1 MALSPSITCPQC
13 GSRTTG
19 LDTCTTCGTPRPN
32 ADEINPRP
40 QAPFTSSPALEEKAP
55 AVPTVPPPLPIDHAH
70 NHSRLHPIF
79 WGTGQTLF
87 GIFITNTFFTIL
99 TLGIYAFW
107 GRVRIRQFLHSQT
120 SFAKIRFAYHGTGKE
135 LMMGWSK
142 AFIVFG
148 LPYLSLSLIPS
159 IWPQFPDWIPNLLA
173 GTLILFFIPVAVVG
187 AHRYRLSRTSLGTI
201 RFSFRGRFWDYYKI
215 WTAGSLLTFVT
226 LGLYYPVF
234 ENTRR
239 CFLVCHTFFG
249 THPFRYHGTGKGMWL
264 IYAKA
269 MGMVLLIVIGLV
281 ILSAKPEAFPH
292 VLQWTPDEWQE
303 TFMTTT
309 FTVGMTSFLVP
320 WCYLQVA
327 KQRYMWN
334 HSGIGQ
340 SGFRFT
346 ASIWNLMELRVTNFF
361 MLILTFG
368 LAWPWVQIRN
378 LQFLY
383 YHLSL
388 PGPVNFQD
396 IQQEALDAS
405 PTGEGLAGYFDA
417 GFDIG

>member
-1 MALSPSITCPQC
+1 MNGKPQESLLSAPDP
-13 GSRTTG
+13 GE
-19 LDTCTTCGTPRPN
+19 TPP
-32 ADEINPRP
+32 D
-40 QAPFTSSPALEEKAP
+40 
-55 AVPTVPPPLPIDHAH
+55 VPTFSQPSPIDHSQ

-79 WGTGQTLF
+79 WGRGRTLF

-99 TLGIYAFW
+99 TLGLYAFW
-107 GRVRIRQFLHSQT
+107 GRVRIRKFLHSQT
-120 SFAKIRFAYHGTGKE
+120 SFAKTRFAYHGTGKE

-142 AFIVFG
+142 AFLVFG
-148 LPYLSLSLIPS
+148 LPYLSLSLTPIF
-159 IWPQFPDWIPNLLA
+159 WPQFPDWIPNLLA
-173 GTLILFFIPVAVVG
+173 GALILFFIPVAVVG
-187 AHRYRLSRTSLGTI
+187 AHRYRLSRTSLGAI
-201 RFSFRGRFWDYYKI
+201 RFSFRGKFWDYCKI
-215 WTAGSLLTFVT
+215 WTGGSLLTFLT
-226 LGLYYPVF
+226 LGLYYPIF

-239 CFLVCHTFFG
+239 CFLVSHTFFG
-249 THPFRYHGTGKGMWL
+249 TRPFRYYGTGKGMWI
-264 IYAKA
+264 IYAKT
-269 MGMVLLIVIGLV
+269 MGMVLLIGTGLV
-281 ILSAKPEAFPH
+281 ALSAQPEALPSI
-292 VLQWTPDEWQE
+292 LQWTPEDWKE

-309 FTVGMTSFLVP
+309 FVIGLGSFLLP
-320 WCYLQVA
+320 WFYLQVA

-340 SGFRFT
+340 ADFQFT

-368 LAWPWVQIRN
+368 FAWSWVQIRN

>member
-1 MALSPSITCPQC
+1 MEEQPPDVPPVIES
-13 GSRTTG
+13 
-19 LDTCTTCGTPRPN
+19 TPF
-32 ADEINPRP
+32 DRP
-40 QAPFTSSPALEEKAP
+40 QS
-55 AVPTVPPPLPIDHAH
+55 HA
-70 NHSRLHPIF
+70 RLHPIF
-79 WGTGQTLF
+79 WGKGRTLF
-87 GIFITNTFFTIL
+87 GIFITNTLLTIL

-142 AFIVFG
+142 AFLVFG
-148 LPYLSLSLIPS
+148 LPYLSLSMIPI

-173 GTLILFFIPVAVVG
+173 GALILFFIPVAVVG
-187 AHRYRLSRTSLGTI
+187 AHRYRLSRTSLGAI
-201 RFSFRGRFWDYYKI
+201 RFSFRGKFWDYYKI
-215 WTAGSLLTFVT
+215 WTAGSLLTFLT
-226 LGLYYPVF
+226 LGLYYPIF

-239 CFLVCHTFFG
+239 YFLVSHTYFG
-249 THPFRYHGTGKGMWL
+249 TRPFRYHGTGKGMWM
-264 IYAKA
+264 IYAKT
-269 MGMVLLIVIGLV
+269 MGMVLLIVMGLV
-281 ILSAKPEAFPH
+281 ALSTDSETLPNMLH
-292 VLQWTPDEWQE
+292 WTSDEWQQ
-303 TFMTTT
+303 TLLTTT
-309 FTVGMTSFLVP
+309 FILGLTSFLLP

-334 HSGIGQ
+334 HSGIGEADFQ
-340 SGFRFT
+340 FT
-346 ASIWNLMELRVTNFF
+346 ASIWNLMELRITNFF
-361 MLILTFG
+361 MLVLTFG
-368 LAWPWVQIRN
+368 LAWSWVQVRN